1 MNFGVRLRVGQKMTK
16 TRRRWGG
23 QGEKDALLYFFMF
36 LYSVILSF
44 LHSSSSFFFLLSPR
58 IAEHRAD
65 LAMGVRRGLP
75 VLLFPVR
82 NRCGTSPGVGLE
94 WERARRRCRRCGGE
108 RGSGPPPE
116 CRGSRR
122 RLGPAWREARCS
134 LRRRG
139 TAYRECGRRSPTA
152 HPGVDDE

>member
-1 MNFGVRLRVGQKMTK
+1 MNFGVRLRVGQNDKDMTPLG
-16 TRRRWGG
+16 RA
-23 QGEKDALLYFFMF
+23 GEKRCAFIFLRVPVFCDSFFP
-36 LYSVILSF
+36 
-44 LHSSSSFFFLLSPR
+44 SSFFFFLLAPR
-58 IAEHRAD
+58 IAEHRAF

-94 WERARRRCRRCGGE
+94 WERARHRCRRCGGE

-134 LRRRG
+134 LRRRE